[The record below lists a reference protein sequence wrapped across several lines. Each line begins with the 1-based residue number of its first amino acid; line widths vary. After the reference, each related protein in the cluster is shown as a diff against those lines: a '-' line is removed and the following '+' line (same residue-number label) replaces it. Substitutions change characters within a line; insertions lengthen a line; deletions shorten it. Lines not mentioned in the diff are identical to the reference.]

1 MKKSYFILLLI
12 LGSGF
17 LSYAGIS
24 RKSIA
29 DFYIFSTVKNT
40 QIKAGKARINLHFH
54 SLNFRDIPKDVE
66 TIIYFSVN
74 NVTDTLFLDS
84 TFAHTIELKSGK
96 TQFKF
101 WAGPGYNEVISD
113 SVEIGNQTENEAQIT
128 FNSDYMLIEVDKPVI
143 YFQSPVQLDFNLKL
157 NPAGDLSFTY
167 PKYENQWKGTVYPT
181 GEIEI
186 NQQKYPYLFWDS
198 RQQFQLK
205 KHTNGYH
212 IHKNDV
218 VAFLEKHLSD
228 LGFSFSEKADF
239 ITYWGPKMTQYESL
253 FVQFYQ
259 QESCN
264 QFATLHCNP
273 QPEQINRFYIAF
285 SEWNDSF
292 EPYLNPIE
300 QTPFIRTGFTI
311 LEWGGFEIKSSAL

>member
-17 LSYAGIS
+17 LSHSGIQH
-24 RKSIA
+24 KAVA

-40 QIKAGKARINLHFH
+40 QIEAGKAKVTLHFY
-54 SLNFRDIPKDVE
+54 SFNFSGIPKDLQ
-66 TIIYFSVN
+66 TIVYFSVN
-74 NVTDTLFLDS
+74 GITDTLFLDS
-84 TFAHTIELKSGK
+84 TFAHTLELKSGK

-113 SVEIGNQTENEAQIT
+113 SVEIGSQTENHAQVT
-128 FNSDYMLIEVDKPVI
+128 FNSEYMLIEVDKPVI
-143 YFQSPVQLDFNLKL
+143 YFQSPVKLDFNLKL

-167 PKYENQWKGTVYPT
+167 PKYENQWNGTLYPN

-186 NQQKYPYLFWDS
+186 GQQKYPYLFWDS

-205 KHTNGYH
+205 KHSNGYH
-212 IHKNDV
+212 VDQDDV
-218 VAFLEKHLSD
+218 IAFLEKHLSD

-239 ITYWGPKMTQYESL
+239 ITYWGPKMSQYESV
-253 FVQFYQ
+253 FIQFYQ
-259 QESCN
+259 QESCD
-264 QFATLHCNP
+264 QFATLDCDP
-273 QPEQINRFYIAF
+273 KPEQINRFYIAF

-292 EPYLNPIE
+292 ESYLNPTE
-300 QTPFIRTGFTI
+300 QTPFIRTGFNI
-311 LEWGGFEIKSSAL
+311 LEWGGFEIKSSEL